1 MNEFEFNNDFHERRR
16 TEYAVVIFLPQR
28 LDSIVSPFRQKYDPF
43 YNRVD
48 SHITIIFPFESNLML
63 DDLSNMIKSVTD
75 YHKPLK
81 IELNSIG
88 DFYPRSP
95 VIYWEIQKNEAI
107 CELYYQLYASLD
119 QPIPVKDYKPH
130 VTLAR
135 EISNHRLINVK
146 DAIASYLPSEQFE
159 VNSIDLVTPLVNE
172 RWVTVRSFPLK
183 K

>member
-1 MNEFEFNNDFHERRR
+1 MNEFNLNNDFQERRR

-28 LDSIVSPFRQKYDPF
+28 LDSIITPFRQKYDPF
-43 YNRVD
+43 YSRVD
-48 SHITIIFPFESNLML
+48 SHITIIFPFESNLAL
-63 DDLSNMIKSVTD
+63 EELSHMIKKITD
-75 YHKPLK
+75 NHKPLAV
-81 IELNSIG
+81 ELNSIG

-95 VIYWEIQKNEAI
+95 VIYWEIQKNDAI

-119 QPIPVKDYKPH
+119 LPIPIKDYKPH

-135 EISNHRLINVK
+135 EISNHRLISVK
-146 DAIASYLPSEQFE
+146 DAIASYLPAEKFE
-159 VNSIDLVTPLVNE
+159 VHAIDLVTPLVND